1 MINGS
6 TVYCAH
12 AKVLKE
18 RRVCLICTVCIVG
31 VDTVDTL
38 VVSTAGKSI
47 FIMGLLQRKSVT
59 DDEKETSVGFV
70 GYLVEALIKQR
81 IMCIPFQL
89 FLCLFV
95 TGIMYK
101 IDNF

>member
-1 MINGS
+1 MYS
-6 TVYCAH
+6 MYC
-12 AKVLKE
+12 
-18 RRVCLICTVCIVG
+18 G

-47 FIMGLLQRKSVT
+47 LIMGLLQRKSVT

-89 FLCLFV
+89 FSLSICHWNYV
-95 TGIMYK
+95 
-101 IDNF
+101 NF

>member
-1 MINGS
+1 MVL
-6 TVYCAH
+6 TLAH
-12 AKVLKE
+12 S
-18 RRVCLICTVCIVG
+18 
-31 VDTVDTL
+31 VDTL

-47 FIMGLLQRKSVT
+47 LIMGLLQRKSVT

-89 FLCLFV
+89 FSLSICHWNYV
-95 TGIMYK
+95 
-101 IDNF
+101 NF